1 MKYTSYVHSIMYRYT
16 FFKAADHCRAALSN
30 IVLKRNAGH
39 NKWSNIK
46 HIKGANDQQK
56 SLLFARFSRQMKLA
70 IREQNDSNPETNSKL
85 ASIIEM
91 AKKNSMPK
99 DTILNTIKTH
109 SNSKADPHWHE
120 IKGPRGSII
129 LIQSLTENAKLLK
142 QNLNTLVRKSGLAYC
157 DSGAKHLFIHK
168 GILIAKP
175 SADLTNATEDCIEHA
190 INAGAEEVETA
201 SDDLEPGYFKFLCE
215 PNDMPKVRTNLEK
228 YKYDIVH
235 AEEEHLALQ
244 KVSLSDIEYEHLAK
258 FINNVQGLPDVI
270 QVYDNVN

>member
-1 MKYTSYVHSIMYRYT
+1 MYRNT
-16 FFKAADHCRAALSN
+16 FFNVADLCRAALSN

-56 SLLFARFSRQMKLA
+56 SLLFAKFSRQMKLA

-85 ASIIEM
+85 ASIIEI

-99 DTILNTIKTH
+99 DTILNTLKTQ
-109 SNSKADPHWHE
+109 SNSKADIHWHE

-129 LIQSLTENAKLLK
+129 LVQSLTENVRLLK

-175 SADLTNATEDCIEHA
+175 SPDLTNAAEDCIEHA
-190 INAGAEEVETA
+190 INAGAEEVETD
-201 SDDLEPGYFKFLCE
+201 SDDLEPGHFKFLCE
-215 PNDMPKVRTNLEK
+215 PNDIAKVRTNLEK

-235 AEEEHLALQ
+235 AEEEHLPLQ
-244 KVSLSDIEYEHLAK
+244 KVTLSEIEYEHLAK
-258 FINNVQGLPDVI
+258 FINNVQGLQDVVQI
-270 QVYDNVN
+270 YDNVN